1 MATILV
7 VSEVQDGKMKSVSTE
22 VFTAAVKMA
31 GETGNSVTALFVGNG
46 LDGLADSAGKFG
58 VADVVLAE
66 GASLAKFSPDAYAA
80 AIAEVAK
87 QKDTAVIL
95 MSATY
100 TGKDLLARTAQ
111 ILDTG
116 LAQDCISYRAEGGK
130 LYFTRPVYAGKLLAE
145 VRVDA
150 APVMATFRPKSFKP
164 AESPVAVKAE
174 KLSLDLPAPKAVLE
188 EMQLSGGGKMDVT
201 EADMIVSGGRGMKGP
216 ENWGILEEL
225 AEVLGAATGCS
236 RPVSDDGWR
245 PHEEHIGQ
253 TGRTVSPTLY
263 VACGIS
269 GAIQH
274 LAGMSSSKFIVAI
287 NKDEEAPIFK
297 AADYGIVGDVFEV
310 LPALT
315 AEIRKLKQD

>member
-7 VSEVQDGKMKSVSTE
+7 VSEVQDGKLKSVSTE

-31 GETGNSVTALFVGNG
+31 GETGHSVTALLVGNG
-46 LDGLADSAGKFG
+46 LEGLADSVGKFG
-58 VADVVLAE
+58 VAEVVLAE
-66 GASLAKFSPDAYAA
+66 GANLATFSPDAHAA
-80 AIAEVAK
+80 AIAEVAR
-87 QKDTAVIL
+87 QKDAAVIL

-100 TGKDLLARTAQ
+100 TGKDLLARAAQ

-150 APVMATFRPKSFKP
+150 SPVMATFRPKSFKP
-164 AESPVAVKAE
+164 AENPIAVKVE

-315 AEIRKLKQD
+315 AEIKKLKQD